1 MIESCYP
8 DRILIKPLRND
19 LARDMVLF
27 DRLGNFLGPIS
38 EVTGEYSTQRYV
50 IRIEEDSVGRMKRKY
65 LKIGDYVYY
74 YNCDRL
80 HLEHEENRELNL
92 IEMKRQKRQIGY
104 KKPKSIKNQIMNGVI
119 SNLKDLRLDSSSKM
133 GEEMLEDDQR
143 SISKN
148 SKTIISMVMNSHG
161 NTSFVGSAKEKQKR
175 RKYKKAKARMF
186 LNQLSDLKGA
196 EIVKTQRSITE
207 IEDELL
213 LGKRH
218 PISNS
223 YRRDKPEPPLVRST
237 EYSRNSN
244 DTDKKVYV
252 EDEFLFKSISMTA
265 ETVPFPS
272 KFSINN
278 ESAHH
283 VSQMDEENIQP

>member
-1 MIESCYP
+1 M
-8 DRILIKPLRND
+8 IKPLRSD

-92 IEMKRQKRQIGY
+92 IEMKRHHRQVGY
-104 KKPKSIKNQIMNGVI
+104 KKPKGIRNQMMKGVI
-119 SNLKDLRLDSSSKM
+119 NDLKDMRLESNSKM

-148 SKTIISMVMNSHG
+148 SKTIISMVMNSHC

-186 LNQLSDLKGA
+186 LNQLSDLKGV
-196 EIVKTQRSITE
+196 EIIKTERGATE

-218 PISNS
+218 PTSNS
-223 YRRDKPEPPLVRST
+223 YRRDKPEPLLVRST

-244 DTDKKVYV
+244 DTDKKNYV
-252 EDEFLFKSISMTA
+252 EDEFLFKNNVMTKDSL
-265 ETVPFPS
+265 PFPS
-272 KFSINN
+272 KFSIKD
-278 ESAHH
+278 ESSPY
-283 VSQMDEENIQP
+283 VSQMDEEHN